1 MILDILRNNGY
12 KLEEDFS
19 KEVAKAETILGITF
33 AKDYREALAKFGN
46 FEVNNHEF
54 TGVQFENYLNIV
66 VATVDNREYCHE
78 DTTKMYVI
86 EELGVDGIAI
96 WQNSKGE
103 IFQTI
108 PRKEVKP
115 EKIYDTFLE
124 YLENE
129 VLDSK

>member
-1 MILDILRNNGY
+1 
-12 KLEEDFS
+12 
-19 KEVAKAETILGITF
+19 
-33 AKDYREALAKFGN
+33 
-46 FEVNNHEF
+46 
-54 TGVQFENYLNIV
+54 
-66 VATVDNREYCHE
+66 
-78 DTTKMYVI
+78 MYVI

>member
-1 MILDILRNNGY
+1 
-12 KLEEDFS
+12 
-19 KEVAKAETILGITF
+19 
-33 AKDYREALAKFGN
+33 
-46 FEVNNHEF
+46 
-54 TGVQFENYLNIV
+54 VQFENYLNIV